1 MALDGALLPMM
12 TITFA
17 LLLAAFVLGL
27 SDRSR
32 PAIACLVL
40 SSIMAIGLFLWEIYS
55 PDYGFRMPWL
65 QVELRHAVPAG
76 IG

>member
-1 MALDGALLPMM
+1 MM

-17 LLLAAFVLGL
+17 LLLAAFVLRL
-27 SDRSR
+27 FNLPRS
-32 PAIACLVL
+32 AMACLLL

-65 QVELRHAVPAG
+65 QVDLTRAAPAG
-76 IG
+76 KT

>member
-1 MALDGALLPMM
+1 MM

-17 LLLAAFVLGL
+17 LLLAAFVLRL
-27 SDRSR
+27 FNLPRS
-32 PAIACLVL
+32 AMACLLL

>member
-1 MALDGALLPMM
+1 MM

-17 LLLAAFVLGL
+17 VLLAAFVLRL
-27 SDRSR
+27 LNRPRS
-32 PAIACLVL
+32 ATACLFL

-65 QVELRHAVPAG
+65 QVELRHAAPAG
-76 IG
+76 ST

>member
-1 MALDGALLPMM
+1 MM

-17 LLLAAFVLGL
+17 LLSAAFGL
-27 SDRSR
+27 NFSNLPRT
-32 PAIACLVL
+32 AMACLFLCLV
-40 SSIMAIGLFLWEIYS
+40 MVIGIFLWEIYS

-76 IG
+76 SS

>member
-1 MALDGALLPMM
+1 MM

-17 LLLAAFVLGL
+17 FLLAAFVLRL
-27 SDRSR
+27 WNLQR
-32 PAIACLVL
+32 PAMACLFL
-40 SSIMAIGLFLWEIYS
+40 SFVMVVGIFLWEIYS

-65 QVELRHAVPAG
+65 QVELRHAVPVG